1 MSDTAMKRLM
11 LLPGVGKSIARD
23 LIMLGIRKPED
34 LRDADPQHLYDCMCE
49 QTCKQVD
56 KCMLYVFRCIV
67 YAVTE
72 PHPKP
77 ELLKWWNWKDK
88 NTKK

>member
-1 MSDTAMKRLM
+1 MIDAAVKKLM

-23 LIMLGIRKPED
+23 LLLLGIREPDD
-34 LRDADPQHLYDCMCE
+34 LRDKDPQQLYEKLCE
-49 QTCKQVD
+49 KTCTQAD

-77 ELLKWWNWKDK
+77 ELLKWWNWKDSSFSR
-88 NTKK
+88 